1 MPELLKILFT
11 QPKQR
16 RAIDFRVAADEITEA
31 RPDLAAFLV
40 EHHLGRIILERA
52 VVIPIILLARQE
64 RPPFQNQDILSARR
78 QAIQQRSTAGPGSNN
93 DYVVVFGHT
102 AFGRKKALILTN

>member
-1 MPELLKILFT
+1 MPELLKILLA

-16 RAIDFRVAADEITEA
+16 RTVNFRVAADVVTES
-31 RPDLAAFLV
+31 RINLAAVLV
-40 EHHLGRIILERA
+40 EHHFGRVILERA

-78 QAIQQRSTAGPGSNN
+78 EAIQQRSTAGPGSND

-102 AFGRKKALILTN
+102 AVGRKNALILTN